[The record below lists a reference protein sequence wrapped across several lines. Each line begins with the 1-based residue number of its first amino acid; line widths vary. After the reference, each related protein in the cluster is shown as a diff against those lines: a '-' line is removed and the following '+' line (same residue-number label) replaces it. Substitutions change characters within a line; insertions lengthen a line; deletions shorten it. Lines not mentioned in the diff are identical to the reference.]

1 MLAEIG
7 AQSYMIIRVVG
18 PARVLSV
25 VRLLQVA
32 PAGVDEGLFAG
43 AGSVEADQS
52 SVFDGRSVCWSV
64 R

>member
-1 MLAEIG
+1 MFVEIG

-32 PAGVDEGLFAG
+32 PAGAG
-43 AGSVEADQS
+43 VVAGGGSV
-52 SVFDGRSVCWSV
+52 GG
-64 R
+64 